1 MKKMA
6 ICFTLKTIML
16 RAISILVVS
25 SAMAVACNWTP
36 MASFCL
42 ASGGGIVSQERM
54 TTETHQY
61 SLNRSTAD
69 ENPIG
74 YKRVKKATFCQNGK
88 ILHLKTNS
96 DESKNH
102 LSKRV
107 LRKKLVIRRNVKLD
121 EEREEVIE
129 DDNLEDGK
137 GIIQAIYTLLE
148 KKEGPVVEEELPKS
162 GEDTICGLS
171 NNGFPYVILKSGD
184 KIFKGGKLG
193 NGCIVDT
200 IADDHVILIC
210 NGLKRK
216 QTL

>member
-1 MKKMA
+1 MPL
-6 ICFTLKTIML
+6 CFTLKTIML
-16 RAISILVVS
+16 RAISILVAS
-25 SAMAVACNWTP
+25 SAMAVACAWSP

-61 SLNRSTAD
+61 SSNRSTAE

-74 YKRVKKATFCQNGK
+74 HKRVKKAIFSQNGK
-88 ILHLKTNS
+88 ILHLKKNADNSTN
-96 DESKNH
+96 N

-107 LRKKLVIRRNVKLD
+107 LKKKSVIRRKIKLD
-121 EEREEVIE
+121 AEKEEVIE
-129 DDNLEDGK
+129 DENQDDGR
-137 GIIQAIYTLLE
+137 GIVRAIYTLLE
-148 KKEGPVVEEELPKS
+148 KKKGPVVEEELPKS

-171 NNGFPYVILKSGD
+171 NNGIPYVILKSGD
-184 KIFKGGKLG
+184 MIFKGGKLG

-200 IADDHVILIC
+200 IADDHVILKC